1 MICDVRFNFALSNWR
16 WLLRISPYH
25 NIIYDATENRYTA
38 TDSQEM
44 LSMLLILLVTRL
56 AHGQFCQNVAD
67 SSFGELRDRS
77 DLNLA
82 RSVSV
87 SLSDVDDETDEQGK
101 LL

>member
-1 MICDVRFNFALSNWR
+1 MM
-16 WLLRISPYH
+16 LRKIGIH
-25 NIIYDATENRYTA
+25 

-44 LSMLLILLVTRL
+44 LSMLLILLVTARL

-67 SSFGELRDRS
+67 SSFGELRDRG